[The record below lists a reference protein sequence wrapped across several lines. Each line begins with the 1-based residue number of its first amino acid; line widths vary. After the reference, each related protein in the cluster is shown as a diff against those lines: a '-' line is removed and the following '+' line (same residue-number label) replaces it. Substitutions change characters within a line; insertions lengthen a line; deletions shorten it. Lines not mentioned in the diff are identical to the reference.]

1 VRCPAF
7 LLAGETDDITTREQV
22 FGAQQYLGTPAAQV
36 TSRLCRAAT
45 SGCSWARAR

>member
-36 TSRLCRAAT
+36 TSRLVP
-45 SGCSWARAR
+45 GGHIGLFMARAR